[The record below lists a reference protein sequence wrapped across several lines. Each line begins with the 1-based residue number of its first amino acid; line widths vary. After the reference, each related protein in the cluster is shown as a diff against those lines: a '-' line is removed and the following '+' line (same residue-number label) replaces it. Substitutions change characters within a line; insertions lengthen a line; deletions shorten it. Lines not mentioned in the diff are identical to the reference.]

1 MDIDNPIPEEDD
13 ETFLASL
20 NALLAEDPQPTE
32 EPQPEQMQ
40 PPQEPK
46 SKEKPKKQQAK
57 HAKKRCQKP
66 SKKLLTGLAIGLG
79 AALVLALA
87 VPAVLR
93 ALDPYG
99 GKIAPGVSVGTVE
112 LGGLSKGA
120 AKKALADA
128 YGTGGA
134 DTPLVVSFPELQS
147 ILDGTGENAATSL
160 TLSPKDTGV
169 HLDAAKAA
177 KAAYALVR
185 DGSDASTQLSLV
197 DYLHLDESYL
207 RSAAEDYA
215 AQLQALYQEGFY
227 QVEGSAPDISA
238 EGFREDA
245 PCQSVLLTRG
255 FPGIEIDTDHLYA
268 QILDAY
274 ENQTFAID
282 YDGTV
287 QIQAPKDLDL
297 DAIWQETRVEA
308 REPSV
313 DLSTY
318 QVIPG
323 QHGYEFDLDKAKA
336 EFDNLPYGG
345 TMTLEL
351 HYTAPETADEDAY
364 FQDTLGYCETP
375 HSNNENRN
383 SNLKKACEMLN
394 GLVLQP
400 GQEFS
405 YNETLGERT
414 KEKGWL
420 PAPAYSGTTLVDSPG
435 GGICQVSSTLYLASV
450 YAELTILERVN
461 HGYPVRYIPLGMD
474 ATVNWGFTDLKMR
487 NDSPM
492 PVKIV
497 AEETDDLVKVTILG
511 TETRN
516 YTIEMTYSVGGRHVK
531 TFKSKYDKDTGELIS
546 KETVALSSYLEDIYK

>member
-1 MDIDNPIPEEDD
+1 MDIDNLIPEEDD

-20 NALLAEDPQPTE
+20 NELLAEEPPEAQPSE
-32 EPQPEQMQ
+32 EPLPT
-40 PPQEPK
+40 
-46 SKEKPKKQQAK
+46 EKPKRKPAL
-57 HAKKRCQKP
+57 HAKKASKKP
-66 SKKLLTGLAIGLG
+66 PKKLLAGLSIGLG

-99 GKIAPGVSVGTVE
+99 GKIAPGVSVGAVD
-112 LGGLSKGA
+112 LSGLSKGA
-120 AKKALADA
+120 AKKALTEA
-128 YGTGGA
+128 YGTGGG
-134 DTPLVVSFPELQS
+134 DTPLVVSFPELAS
-147 ILDGTGENAATSL
+147 ILDSTGETVSASL
-160 TLSPKDTGV
+160 TLSPKGTGV

-177 KAAYALVR
+177 KDAYKLVR
-185 DGSDASTQLSLV
+185 DGDDSTLHLPLTS
-197 DYLHLDESYL
+197 YLHLDKAYL
-207 RSAAEDYA
+207 QGAVQDYA
-215 AQLQALYQEGFY
+215 AQLVSLYKEDSY
-227 QVEGSAPDISA
+227 QVEGTAPDISSD
-238 EGFREDA
+238 GFREDA
-245 PCQSVLLTRG
+245 PCQSVVLTRG
-255 FPGIEIDTDHLYA
+255 SPAAKIDTDHLYG

-274 ENQTFAID
+274 ENQNFAID
-282 YDGTV
+282 YDGS
-287 QIQAPKDLDL
+287 IQLQPPKSLDL
-297 DAIWQETRVEA
+297 DAIWKETRVEV
-308 REPSV
+308 REPKV
-313 DLSTY
+313 DLTTY

-323 QHGYEFDLDKAKA
+323 QHGYEFDLDEAKA
-336 EFDNLPYGG
+336 EFGNLPYGG
-345 TMTLEL
+345 SMTLPL
-351 HYTAPETADEDAY
+351 QYTSPEIADEDAY

-487 NDSPM
+487 NDSPL
-492 PVKIV
+492 PVKIL
-497 AEETDDLVKVTILG
+497 AEETDDMVKVTILG
-511 TETRN
+511 TETRD

-531 TFKSKYDKDTGELIS
+531 TFKNKYDKATGEFIS
-546 KETVALSSYLEDIYK
+546 KETVALSSYLEDIYQ